1 MGKTVLIRVVRD
13 DGDSMEFGTGTDW
26 YIENDGLENW
36 SAPTPEVSYSENVT
50 YDGATVT
57 GRRVA
62 SIDRTIEA
70 TLRNAKQNELMRER
84 VVRFFNP
91 KHSYEAHITYQ
102 GRTLWCHGEHYAF
115 KCDAGNVYQPVSFS
129 WTILCPMPYL
139 LSEDDFGQDIAA
151 IDPKFGFPLYS
162 CTSATGAA
170 KGVANRRG
178 FIWSAYSFAR
188 TVEIA
193 NDGDVPTYCKAIII
207 ANGTVTNPKLIKGTS
222 YVRIVDTLQEGD
234 VVEIDLVHRPPTV
247 TKNGENIIQRTDR
260 ASSFSGV
267 SFDVGLNTIQYDA
280 DDGSDALSVAI
291 YYNKRYLG
299 V

>member
-1 MGKTVLIRVVRD
+1 
-13 DGDSMEFGTGTDW
+13 MEFGTGTDW

-36 SAPTPEVSYSENVT
+36 SNLSYELESSENVT
-50 YDGATVT
+50 YDGATIT
-57 GRRVA
+57 SKRVA

-70 TLRNAKQNELMRER
+70 TLRNAKHNELMREQL
-84 VVRFFNP
+84 VRFFSP
-91 KHSYEAHITYQ
+91 RYSYEAHITYQ
-102 GRTLWCHGEHYAF
+102 GRTLWCQGEQYAF
-115 KCDAGNVYQPVSFS
+115 KCDAGNVYQPISFS

-139 LSEDDFGQDIAA
+139 MSEDDFGQDIAN
-151 IDPKFGFPLYS
+151 IEPRFGFPLYS

-170 KGVANRRG
+170 KGVANANG

-193 NDGDVPTYCKAIII
+193 NDGDVDTYCRAVLI
-207 ANGTVTNPKLIKGTS
+207 ANGSVTNPEIINGKNF
-222 YVRIVDTLQEGD
+222 VRVIDTLSEGD
-234 VVEIDLVHRPPTV
+234 VIEIDLVKRPPTV

-260 ASSFSGV
+260 ASSFSGMAL
-267 SFDVGLNTIQYDA
+267 SVGMNTLQYNA
-280 DDGSDALSVAI
+280 DDGSANLSVAL